1 MTDNAVVPR
10 KRPQLLGLVLLSI
23 LIAYLA
29 VPFLLLP
36 PLTNCYPSRHAQSVI
51 RMGYPFL
58 RMASDNAY
66 KDYWLEKLNE
76 HIRQTDKTCPD
87 RNTRID

>member
-1 MTDNAVVPR
+1 MVH
-10 KRPQLLGLVLLSI
+10 LV
-23 LIAYLA
+23 

-36 PLTNCYPSRHAQSVI
+36 PLTKCYPSRHAQSVI
-51 RMGYPFL
+51 RMGYPFF

-87 RNTRID
+87 RNTRIDSP